1 MATPDIVIASVIAL
15 SALFG
20 LMRGLVREVVSLVVW
35 VGAAISSVAFAGFMA
50 DTALA
55 SFDLGRPLRVAIGFA
70 LVFIAV
76 LILGAI
82 AQRVLGGLVKSTGL
96 DGTDRVMGL
105 VFGGFRGAVVV
116 IVALMVARPF
126 AQHSGWWMESQL
138 RPELLA
144 FEDDLLQLFGAAQQ
158 AVGDDAEVPA
168 PVPDADASATSA

>member
-1 MATPDIVIASVIAL
+1 MATPDIVIATVIVL

-35 VGAAISSVAFAGFMA
+35 VGAAISSVVFAGFVA
-50 DTALA
+50 DTILA
-55 SFDLGRPLRVAIGFA
+55 SFDLGRPLRVAMGFA

-76 LILGAI
+76 LIVGAM
-82 AQRVLGGLVKSTGL
+82 AQRILGKLVKSTGL

-116 IVALMVARPF
+116 IVALMAARPF

-144 FEDDLLQLFGAAQQ
+144 FEDDLLELFGAARK
-158 AVGDDAEVPA
+158 VVDDGQGVP
-168 PVPDADASATSA
+168 PRPDRDAGETSA